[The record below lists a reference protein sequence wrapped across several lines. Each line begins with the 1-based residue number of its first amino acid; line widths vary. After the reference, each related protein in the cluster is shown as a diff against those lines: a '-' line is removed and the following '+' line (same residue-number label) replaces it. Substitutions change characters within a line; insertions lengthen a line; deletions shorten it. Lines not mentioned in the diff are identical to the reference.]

1 MGGKKGPFFTFPRSK
16 LALSKTPPS
25 PASFAASI
33 PREERDCSSPPHTVP
48 GPLPLPQL
56 TNIGVLQQAADAGL
70 TLQLLVI

>member
-16 LALSKTPPS
+16 LVLKTPPS
-25 PASFAASI
+25 PAPFAASI
-33 PREERDCSSPPHTVP
+33 PREERGCSSPPHTVP
-48 GPLPLPQL
+48 GPLTLPRL